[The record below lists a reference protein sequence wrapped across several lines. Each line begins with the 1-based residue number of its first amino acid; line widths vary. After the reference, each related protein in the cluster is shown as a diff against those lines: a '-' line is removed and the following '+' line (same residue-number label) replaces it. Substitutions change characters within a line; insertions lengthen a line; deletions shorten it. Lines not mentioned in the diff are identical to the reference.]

1 MRNWLSHYRNTAENG
16 HRTSPCE
23 GRLLLSL
30 YVIGGERSIEAEN
43 KTRDLIIVDL

>member
-1 MRNWLSHYRNTAENG
+1 MRNWLSHFRNTAENG

-23 GRLLLSL
+23 GRKD
-30 YVIGGERSIEAEN
+30 VIGGKRSIEAEN